1 MYGLSALAAFIV
13 MAISLTVGLIYLL
26 ILWSI
31 KQKRQKPFHPMV
43 YLLPLVTL
51 TIGTVVLIE
60 NIL

>member
-13 MAISLTVGLIYLL
+13 MAVSLTLGLLYLL

-31 KQKRQKPFHPMV
+31 KQKRKKPFHPMV
-43 YLLPLVTL
+43 YLLPLATL